1 MNSLT
6 GLQSLEGR
14 IKNAYKAQWARTG
27 EEMPE
32 ILFDKEFR
40 PDACISSV
48 QILWYACIQGK
59 DYPRVTGYGT
69 TIQNAS
75 KDLLSQLCDGPQRW
89 LAKLAVER
97 DELISKLKQ
106 NQMAKGKQYSPVKHA
121 MKPSAEIPAPS
132 TFGLVA
138 PSPPVSAG
146 PPSQVSNI
154 NFTSHPA
161 VSKKPTD
168 KITSK
173 PQVAVAGSHQDS
185 KPKSD
190 TLFKN
195 LPAWVLGAKTADF
208 KSAGSSS
215 SPGFAFG
222 FGQSPSSFGNQFLS
236 STPSVPTPKFGDG
249 IKPCNFTGLFGEKA
263 VLEEA
268 RQREKRKEEDM
279 ESDEDE
285 EDWEKRDAAR
295 QARKKAKLLTV
306 IQPSKRTFG
315 TFLQPLQPA
324 RATHPWGSAQPF
336 SETLLPPSTP
346 PAFSPSS
353 NPNIIRDT
361 NTTTFH
367 AGGSNNAGFFQK
379 SSTFPTLPASSGM
392 PQKSVKREDLLSRLP
407 AETEEG
413 RKIRQGFE
421 KKIADYQV
429 ERKIKVEHSDT
440 SASRAGQSR
449 GAKFTPEFNWTSS
462 ANIGSHSSLFGMFG
476 SYPQ

>member
-1 MNSLT
+1 MN
-6 GLQSLEGR
+6 
-14 IKNAYKAQWARTG
+14 NAYKAQWARTG
-27 EEMPE
+27 EEMPK

-40 PDACISSV
+40 PDTCIDSV
-48 QILWYACIQGK
+48 HIMWYACIQSK
-59 DYPRVTGYGT
+59 DYPRVIGCGT
-69 TIQNAS
+69 TIQDAF
-75 KDLLSQLCDGPQRW
+75 KDLLLQLCDGPRRW

-97 DELISKLKQ
+97 DALVSKLKE
-106 NQMAKGKQYSPVKHA
+106 NEMAKSKQRSPVKHA
-121 MKPSAEIPAPS
+121 MKPSAAIPIPS
-132 TFGLVA
+132 SFGLLA

-154 NFTSHPA
+154 NFTNYPE

-168 KITSK
+168 KIASK

-208 KSAGSSS
+208 KSAGGSS
-215 SPGFAFG
+215 SPGLAFG
-222 FGQSPSSFGNQFLS
+222 FGQPASSFGSQFLS
-236 STPSVPTPKFGDG
+236 SIPSAPAPKFGGG
-249 IKPCNFTGLFGEKA
+249 IMPCNFTGLFGEKA

-295 QARKKAKLLTV
+295 HARKKAKLLTV
-306 IQPSKRTFG
+306 TLPSKQTFG
-315 TFLQPLQPA
+315 KPLQPLQSA
-324 RATHPWGSAQPF
+324 RATF
-336 SETLLPPSTP
+336 SLDSGHTSSGTLLLPPTAP
-346 PAFSPSS
+346 VLSPSS
-353 NPNIIRDT
+353 NSNIIKDT

-367 AGGSNNAGFFQK
+367 AGGSNNAAFFH
-379 SSTFPTLPASSGM
+379 SFSAFPVLPAPIQTPQTSVRNPFSG
-392 PQKSVKREDLLSRLP
+392 QP

-413 RKIRQGFE
+413 RKFRQGLE

-429 ERKIKVEHSDT
+429 ENKIKAEHPDT
-440 SASRAGQSR
+440 SASHAGES
-449 GAKFTPEFNWTSS
+449 GEAKPSPGFNFVSS
-462 ANIGSHSSLFGMFG
+462 ADIGSRASSFAMFG

>member
-69 TIQNAS
+69 TIQNAC
-75 KDLLSQLCDGPQRW
+75 KDLLSQLCDGPQKW

-121 MKPSAEIPAPS
+121 MKPSAAIPAPS

-168 KITSK
+168 KIASR

-324 RATHPWGSAQPF
+324 RATHPWG
-336 SETLLPPSTP
+336 
-346 PAFSPSS
+346 
-353 NPNIIRDT
+353 
-361 NTTTFH
+361 
-367 AGGSNNAGFFQK
+367 GSNNAGFFQK

-392 PQKSVKREDLLSRLP
+392 PQKSVKREDILSRLP

-413 RKIRQGFE
+413 RKVRQGFE

-440 SASRAGQSR
+440 SASHAGESR

>member
-1 MNSLT
+1 MN
-6 GLQSLEGR
+6 
-14 IKNAYKAQWARTG
+14 NAYKARWARSGQDT
-27 EEMPE
+27 PE
-32 ILFDKEFR
+32 VLFDKEFR
-40 PDACISSV
+40 PDTRNISV
-48 QILWYACIQGK
+48 HILWYACVQGK
-59 DYPRVTGYGT
+59 DYPHVTGYGT
-69 TIQNAS
+69 TIQDALE
-75 KDLLSQLCDGPQRW
+75 DLLSQLYEGPQKW

-97 DELISKLKQ
+97 DAFVSELKQ
-106 NQMAKGKQYSPVKHA
+106 KQMAKDKKHSPVQLA
-121 MKPSAEIPAPS
+121 TKPSAAILTPPS
-132 TFGLVA
+132 SSLVA
-138 PSPPVSAG
+138 PSPPVSDG
-146 PPSQVSNI
+146 PPTQVSNI
-154 NFTSHPA
+154 NSTGHPA
-161 VSKKPTD
+161 VSKKPTN
-168 KITSK
+168 KIASK
-173 PQVAVAGSHQDS
+173 PQVVVAGSHQDS

-195 LPAWVLGAKTADF
+195 LPAWVLGPKTADF

-315 TFLQPLQPA
+315 SFLQPLQPA
-324 RATHPWGSAQPF
+324 RATHSWGSAQPF
-336 SETLLPPSTP
+336 SGTLLPPPTP

-440 SASRAGQSR
+440 SASHAGESR